1 VISLGVD
8 GSPSGCRD
16 AARDLRALRTRLVR
30 VADELAVVRTDSAGA
45 WTGLAGER
53 FRTRTGSVVTAAD
66 EQAELLGAVAAA
78 LDTLAERLDG
88 VRAAMT
94 AARMTAIGAGIPVS
108 VGGLPAAAGLPP
120 DQLEAHARALTAV
133 GHARDREA
141 EAQQQW
147 TAALD
152 RVTWRPTDDPRVL
165 GATATV
171 RGLGAFEGVRPFVDR
186 LEGLLPESPGSGFPG
201 LPSVPL
207 PPVLPLPGGGGLGP
221 GVVFRQLKRMQ
232 EEVWEQMDHDTDVDG
247 LTLTERLAR
256 GAVMGTATGV
266 GAFGA
271 IALCMRV
278 GATRKAVPICGD
290 VGAFGGEKVG
300 DQILR
305 GVDAR

>member
-1 VISLGVD
+1 
-8 GSPSGCRD
+8 
-16 AARDLRALRTRLVR
+16 
-30 VADELAVVRTDSAGA
+30 
-45 WTGLAGER
+45 
-53 FRTRTGSVVTAAD
+53 
-66 EQAELLGAVAAA
+66 
-78 LDTLAERLDG
+78 
-88 VRAAMT
+88 
-94 AARMTAIGAGIPVS
+94 
-108 VGGLPAAAGLPP
+108 
-120 DQLEAHARALTAV
+120 
-133 GHARDREA
+133 
-141 EAQQQW
+141 
-147 TAALD
+147 
-152 RVTWRPTDDPRVL
+152 VL

-232 EEVWEQMDHDTDVDG
+232 EEVWEQMDDDTDVDG

-271 IALCMRV
+271 SALCMRV

-300 DQILR
+300 D
-305 GVDAR
+305 